1 MQRANDPLLRQV
13 IRSVTV
19 IGLCAAVA
27 WTMVAHFDRANV
39 ILVFMAGVV
48 FVAATS
54 RGAVSLWSIGLSI
67 ALFDL
72 LFVAPH
78 WGFEPSRPQ
87 DVFTLSVMVAIGLLV
102 TALGH
107 RVRREAAAAR
117 RRAERLQ
124 ALNSLSLALAAA
136 SDEAS
141 VARAVAQTLQE
152 SLGVQARIAT
162 AQNLAPDGA
171 ARPLGEVM
179 LESDAPTDPA
189 AREFIAGAAAQAR
202 LALARLASE
211 ARSEAAAVRTESERL
226 RNTLLSGISHDFR
239 TPLTTIV
246 GATTSLLEQAH
257 ALDAAAQ
264 RQLLRSVLR
273 ESRRLHALTSTLL
286 DLTRMQEG
294 ALQPRFEW
302 CPADELVQEVLRSLQ
317 PGLDGLAVQVAVDG
331 EPPVWCDPGLIERVL
346 ANLLDNAVRY
356 TPAGG
361 RIRIESQHGPGR
373 WTLCV
378 ADNGP
383 GVPPGAEQRIFQ
395 KFVRADA
402 SRDGTGLGLALCA
415 AIAELHGG
423 TIDAHNEGGA
433 VFTLRIAQPTGGFEA
448 LEK

>member
-1 MQRANDPLLRQV
+1 MQRANDPLFRQV
-13 IRSVTV
+13 SRSATV

-27 WTMVAHFDRANV
+27 WTMAAHFDTANV

-48 FVAATS
+48 YVAATS
-54 RGAVSLWSIGLSI
+54 RRAVSLCSIALSI

-102 TALGH
+102 TALAS
-107 RVRREAAAAR
+107 RVRREATAAR

-124 ALNSLSLALAAA
+124 ALNALSLALAAA
-136 SDEAS
+136 TDEAS
-141 VARAVAQTLQE
+141 VARAVAHTLHE
-152 SLGVQARIAT
+152 SLGVRARIAT
-162 AQNLAPDGA
+162 AQDAGA
-171 ARPLGEVM
+171 QQLGEVI
-179 LESDAPTDPA
+179 LESDAPGDPA

-246 GATTSLLEQAH
+246 GATTSLLEQEQ
-257 ALDAAAQ
+257 ALDPTAK
-264 RQLLRSVLR
+264 RQLLHSVLR
-273 ESRRLHALTSTLL
+273 EARRMHALTSTLL

-302 CPADELVQEVLRSLQ
+302 CPADELVQEVLRALP
-317 PGLDGLAVQVAVDG
+317 PGLAGLTVQVSVAGD
-331 EPPVWCDPGLIERVL
+331 PPVWCDPGLIERVL
-346 ANLLDNAVRY
+346 SNLLDNAARY
-356 TPAGG
+356 APAGG
-361 RIRIESQHGPGR
+361 RITIGSRHGPGF
-373 WTLCV
+373 WELCV

-383 GVPPGAEQRIFQ
+383 GVPPGMEQRIFQ
-395 KFVRADA
+395 KFVRGDDT
-402 SRDGTGLGLALCA
+402 RDGTGLGLALCA
-415 AIAELHGG
+415 AIADLHGG
-423 TIDAHNEGGA
+423 TIGVHNEGGA
-433 VFTLRIAQPTGGFEA
+433 VFTLRIAQPAHG
-448 LEK
+448 LEELER